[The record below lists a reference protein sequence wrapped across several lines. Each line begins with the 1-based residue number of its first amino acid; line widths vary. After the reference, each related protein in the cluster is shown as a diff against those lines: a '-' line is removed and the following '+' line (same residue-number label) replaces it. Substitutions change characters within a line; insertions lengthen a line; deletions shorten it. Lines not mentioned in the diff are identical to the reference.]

1 MQHLCD
7 ILDVRTKK
15 TKKKGDVEKWS

>member
-1 MQHLCD
+1 MLHLCD